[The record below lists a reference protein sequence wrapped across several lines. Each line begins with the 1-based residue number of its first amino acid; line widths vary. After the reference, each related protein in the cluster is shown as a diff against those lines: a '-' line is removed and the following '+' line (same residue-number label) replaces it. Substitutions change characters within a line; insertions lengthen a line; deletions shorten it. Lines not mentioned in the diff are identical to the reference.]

1 MVRTFEPAELA
12 TCKLQLRHD
21 HVPGIFSRAYGSSA
35 TAVTSLSPT
44 LLPLKRYVVSS
55 DDKSIMQRC
64 TVRDIMS
71 FNVIAA
77 YYLPHSLA
85 SLSKQMNKLCGQ
97 YTPASQRV
105 QWWFD
110 VV

>member
-1 MVRTFEPAELA
+1 
-12 TCKLQLRHD
+12 
-21 HVPGIFSRAYGSSA
+21 
-35 TAVTSLSPT
+35 
-44 LLPLKRYVVSS
+44 
-55 DDKSIMQRC
+55 MQRC

-77 YYLPHSLA
+77 YYLRHSLA

-97 YTPASQRV
+97 YTPASQRI

-110 VV
+110 VVWQGYQCEQRQHSTLIRRRMRLEI